1 MLANEKVRSDWIGEA
16 TSPLVDDGLRAGLAL
31 LWRAYVCAHATGTNP
46 RDLALRT
53 GPLYDAGITAGGL
66 RWLVAKGFAEHL
78 QETPSPDG
86 VHRSFYGIDGYF
98 FNEQTCLL
106 LTPKGAALAEH
117 VFAEMAG
124 WPQAK
129 WSAPAA
135 LTVET
140 PAFAAA
146 CLGACE
152 PGESTAPALK
162 PHWNEA
168 RRELTWSGIL
178 VKRFRVPA
186 KNQER
191 ILSVFEEDGW
201 AEYIHD
207 PLAVTYDIDAPTRL
221 HDAINRL
228 NRCQVNPLI
237 RFHGDGRGTGVL
249 WELRRP
255 NRLA

>member
-1 MLANEKVRSDWIGEA
+1 VIS
-16 TSPLVDDGLRAGLAL
+16 TSEHVYVDRAQDLTSFLVDEGLRAGLAL
-31 LWRAYVCAHATGTNP
+31 LWRAYICAQATGSNP

-53 GPLYDAGITAGGL
+53 GPLYDAGMTSGGL
-66 RWLVAKGFAEHL
+66 RWMVAKGFAEHL
-78 QETPSPDG
+78 QETPSRDG
-86 VHRSFYGIDGYF
+86 LHRSFNGIDGYF
-98 FNEQTCLL
+98 FNERSCLL
-106 LTPKGAALAEH
+106 LTPKGATLAEH

-129 WSAPAA
+129 WSAPAPMA
-135 LTVET
+135 VEP
-140 PAFAAA
+140 PAFAA

-152 PGESTAPALK
+152 PDELTAPVLK
-162 PHWNEA
+162 PHWNGA
-168 RRELTWSGIL
+168 RRELSWSGIL

>member
-1 MLANEKVRSDWIGEA
+1 M
-16 TSPLVDDGLRAGLAL
+16 
-31 LWRAYVCAHATGTNP
+31 
-46 RDLALRT
+46 
-53 GPLYDAGITAGGL
+53 
-66 RWLVAKGFAEHL
+66 VAKGFAEHL
-78 QETPSPDG
+78 QETPGHDG
-86 VHRSFYGIDGYF
+86 FHRSFNGIEGYF

-117 VFAEMAG
+117 VFADMAR
-124 WPQAK
+124 WPPIPL
-129 WSAPAA
+129 SALAPI
-135 LTVET
+135 TVET
-140 PAFAAA
+140 PVLAAA
-146 CLGACE
+146 CVGACE
-152 PGESTAPALK
+152 PDELTAPVPK
-162 PHWNEA
+162 PHWNTA
-168 RRELTWSGIL
+168 RRELTWSGML

-201 AEYIHD
+201 VEYIPD
-207 PLAVTYDIDAPTRL
+207 PLTATYDIDAPTRL

-255 NRLA
+255 QCVV

>member
-1 MLANEKVRSDWIGEA
+1 M
-16 TSPLVDDGLRAGLAL
+16 
-31 LWRAYVCAHATGTNP
+31 
-46 RDLALRT
+46 
-53 GPLYDAGITAGGL
+53 
-66 RWLVAKGFAEHL
+66 VAKGFAEHL
-78 QETPSPDG
+78 QETPGHDG
-86 VHRSFYGIDGYF
+86 IHRSFNGVDGYF
-98 FNEQTCLL
+98 FNEHTCLL

-117 VFAEMAG
+117 FFAEMAG

-129 WSAPAA
+129 WFGPA
-135 LTVET
+135 TISVET
-140 PAFAAA
+140 TAFAAA
-146 CLGACE
+146 CVGACE
-152 PGESTAPALK
+152 PEELTAQALK
-162 PHWNEA
+162 PHWNAA
-168 RRELTWSGIL
+168 RRELSWSGIL

-201 AEYIHD
+201 AEYIPD
-207 PLAVTYDIDAPTRL
+207 PLTVTYDIDAPTRL

-255 NRLA
+255 NRSG